1 MSDLRCM
8 GKFENVGTFI
18 VLRRKTGTFI
28 VLRRKTG
35 LNNKENGLHFIKNII
50 ITINEQV
57 RDFA

>member
-8 GKFENVGTFI
+8 GKFENV
-18 VLRRKTGTFI
+18 GTFI